1 MGDVPYRIHI
11 RQGEFELDVEGDR
24 AFVEAYIE
32 AFMSDAAMIEEE
44 IGPSRGRGSA
54 SGRRQKTGGKRV
66 TVPEIDVAALNA
78 FISPRAKTTNKE
90 RYLLYTK
97 FWKTQGV
104 SEITDAYVQACF
116 QAQGLEIPPTGRQN
130 FSTLRD
136 EGLITSGS
144 KRGTWSLTAKAEG
157 AMEEPKGKPA
167 SKASGKGAKRAGKKR
182 KKAARRKPATQA
194 ATAGAG

>member
-1 MGDVPYRIHI
+1 MGDLPYRIHI

-32 AFMSDAAMIEEE
+32 AFMSDAAMIQEE
-44 IGPSRGRGSA
+44 IGPRRARGKSSA
-54 SGRRQKTGGKRV
+54 QRKGGGKR
-66 TVPEIDVAALNA
+66 TPVPEIDVAALDA
-78 FISPRAKTTNKE
+78 FLGRRTKTTNKE

-104 SEITDAYVQACF
+104 DEITDAHVQACF

-136 EGLITSGS
+136 EGLIVPGAR
-144 KRGTWSLTAKAEG
+144 RGTWALSAEAETPPPG
-157 AMEEPKGKPA
+157 KGKPA
-167 SKASGKGAKRAGKKR
+167 AKASGKGASDAR
-182 KKAARRKPATQA
+182 KKKKGSRRKP
-194 ATAGAG
+194 TAGAKAEAA

>member
-32 AFMSDAAMIEEE
+32 AFMSDAALIEEE
-44 IGPSRGRGSA
+44 VRPRKGQGAGEARKRKS
-54 SGRRQKTGGKRV
+54 GGKR
-66 TVPEIDVAALNA
+66 TPVPEIDTAALNA
-78 FISPRAKTTNKE
+78 FLSPKAKTTNKD

-97 FWKTQGV
+97 FWKSQGV
-104 SEITDAYVQACF
+104 DEVADAHVQACF

-136 EGLITSGS
+136 EGLIVPGS
-144 KRGTWSLTAKAEG
+144 RRGSWALSPKADAIPEGQGKAEAKGG
-157 AMEEPKGKPA
+157 A
-167 SKASGKGAKRAGKKR
+167 KGARKRK
-182 KKAARRKPATQA
+182 KKAARRKTAAQA
-194 ATAGAG
+194 PKAEAV

>member
-44 IGPSRGRGSA
+44 TGPRRRRSSA
-54 SGRRQKTGGKRV
+54 SGQRKKTGGKRV

-97 FWKTQGV
+97 FWKAQGV
-104 SEITDAYVQACF
+104 SEITDAFVQACF
-116 QAQGLEIPPTGRQN
+116 QAQGLAIPPTGRQN
-130 FSTLRD
+130 FSTLRN
-136 EGLITSGS
+136 EGLITTGS
-144 KRGTWSLTAKAEG
+144 KRGTWSLTAKAEEE
-157 AMEEPKGKPA
+157 MEPKGKSA
-167 SKASGKGAKRAGKKR
+167 SKAAGKGAKKAGKKR
-182 KKAARRKPATQA
+182 KKAARRKPAAQA
-194 ATAGAG
+194 AAAEAG